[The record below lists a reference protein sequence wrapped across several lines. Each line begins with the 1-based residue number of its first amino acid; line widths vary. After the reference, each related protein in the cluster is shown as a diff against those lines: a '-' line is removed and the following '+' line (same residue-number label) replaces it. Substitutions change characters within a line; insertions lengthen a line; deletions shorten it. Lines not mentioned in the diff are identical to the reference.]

1 MIFFNI
7 SKRKLNQTCARKYTQ
22 GNDGEKQQMI
32 IFVETFSVKMEN
44 VGGSEDLLLKLQFK
58 VLGQLRAI
66 FLPLLSVERVV
77 FNVF

>member
-1 MIFFNI
+1 
-7 SKRKLNQTCARKYTQ
+7 
-22 GNDGEKQQMI
+22 MI
-32 IFVETFSVKMEN
+32 IFVETFPVKMEN

>member
-1 MIFFNI
+1 MGHLTINI
-7 SKRKLNQTCARKYTQ
+7 LFGGSLFK
-22 GNDGEKQQMI
+22 
-32 IFVETFSVKMEN
+32 FSVKMGD
-44 VGGSEDLLLKLQFK
+44 GGEDLLLKLQFK